1 MGNKKLAGILGSCIA
16 LIIAVVVIATLG
28 PKPVTDYTTDYTTLL
43 RYLRDSGASIAEE
56 GEIQEPFFAIE
67 GRRVTV
73 NESTIEVYE
82 YTSAEAMESEANWV
96 SSDGFSIRKEKE
108 GDIWE
113 VCYVNWI
120 ASPHF
125 YKAGRIIVIY
135 VGDNNSIINLLE
147 NALGKQ
153 FAGI

>member
-1 MGNKKLAGILGSCIA
+1 MGSKKLAGILGSCIV
-16 LIIAVVVIATLG
+16 LITAVVAIATLS
-28 PKPVTDYTTDYTTLL
+28 PKPVTNYTTDYTTLL
-43 RYLRDSGASIAEE
+43 RYLRDSSASIAEE
-56 GEIQEPFFAIE
+56 GEIQEPFFDIE

-82 YTSAEAMESEANWV
+82 YISAEAMESEANWV
-96 SSDGFSIRKEKE
+96 SSDGSSIRKGKE

>member
-1 MGNKKLAGILGSCIA
+1 MGSKKLAGILGSCIV
-16 LIIAVVVIATLG
+16 LIIAVVAIATLN
-28 PKPVTDYTTDYTTLL
+28 PKPVTDYTALL
-43 RYLRDSGASIAEE
+43 HYLSDSGASIAEE
-56 GEIQEPFFAIE
+56 GEIQQPFFDIE

-73 NESTIEVYE
+73 NESSIQVYE
-82 YTSAEAMESEANWV
+82 YTNAEAMESEASWV

-108 GDIWE
+108 GNIWE
-113 VCYVNWI
+113 VCSVNWI

-135 VGDNNSIINLLE
+135 IGDNNSIINLLE

-153 FAGI
+153 FAGM

>member
-1 MGNKKLAGILGSCIA
+1 MSNKKLAGILGSCIA
-16 LIIAVVVIATLG
+16 LIIAVVAIAILD
-28 PKPVTDYTTDYTTLL
+28 PKPVTDYSALL
-43 RYLRDSGASIAEE
+43 RYLRDSSASIAEE
-56 GEIQEPFFAIE
+56 GQIQEPFFDIE
-67 GRRVTV
+67 GRRVSV

-82 YTSAEAMESEANWV
+82 YANAEAMESEASWV

-113 VCYVNWI
+113 VCCVDWI

-135 VGDNNSIINLLE
+135 IGDNNSIVNLLE

-153 FAGI
+153 FAGS